1 MGSVIDKFMVEVVS
15 DCLRL

>member
-1 MGSVIDKFMVEVVS
+1 MGSVIDESMVEVVS